1 MRTKAT
7 RKIKIEQLKLPAK
20 EIAALLEFKQTLK
33 KQLGA
38 NIRMIQLFGSKARGD
53 WRKESDIDVLVVM
66 QKATDNQI
74 NFIYDTVMSLCGK
87 YGIYLSVKIFS
98 ESEFKYYQRI
108 PTIFMKRIFQEAVA
122 V

>member
-1 MRTKAT
+1 MQAKTT

-20 EIAALLEFKQTLK
+20 EIGALLEFKQILK

-38 NIRMIQLFGSKARGD
+38 NIKIIQLFGSKARGD
-53 WRKESDIDVLVVM
+53 WRKESDIDVLVVIRKM
-66 QKATDNQI
+66 TDNQI

-98 ESEFKYYQRI
+98 ESEFKYYRHI
-108 PTIFMKRIFQEAVA
+108 PTIFMKRISQEAVT